1 MFAHP
6 EYLYLLLFIPV
17 FFIFFISRLKSNDR
31 LLRSYIKES
40 CLKVVVGFVYRKRQ
54 VFRFFILL
62 MVFLFL
68 ILALARP
75 QSRKEKQEIEIKG
88 AEVMILA
95 DVSKSML
102 VEDMGGFSRL
112 NVMKKELDKLV
123 NKLAGQRVG
132 LISFS
137 GSAVLISPLTLDHSA
152 LKLFLKSLSHREHTV
167 QGTDFGSAFRI
178 AGQALKRG
186 SALDPASSAR
196 VVVVASDGE
205 DNEAQALR
213 IAKELTSQKVR
224 IFALG
229 FGTRQG
235 GMIPVY
241 DKQGNKVSYKKDRE
255 GNPVISRFDESHLKK
270 IAHTGQGAFYTVS
283 LGGDTINRVYKD
295 IQRVGKDMSSY
306 ELRNVHKEWYQ
317 YFVFIAIL
325 FGFIYFLMG
334 EKKRGDLKEWHS
346 YTGPV

>member
-1 MFAHP
+1 MFARP

-17 FFIFFISRLKSNDR
+17 FFIFFILRLKSNDR

-40 CLKVVVGFVYRKRQ
+40 CLKGVVGLVYRTRQ

-62 MVFLFL
+62 MFFLFL

-75 QSRKEKQEIEIKG
+75 QSQKEKQEIEIKG

-132 LISFS
+132 LVSFS

-152 LKLFLKSLSHREHTV
+152 LKLFLKSLSPGEHTV

-186 SALDPASSAR
+186 SALNPASSAR

-205 DNEAQALR
+205 DNEAQALKM
-213 IAKELTSQKVR
+213 AKELTNQKVR
-224 IFALG
+224 IFTLG
-229 FGTRQG
+229 FGTRKG

-241 DKQGNKVSYKKDRE
+241 DRRGNKISYKKDGA
-255 GNPVISRFDESHLKK
+255 GNPVVSRFNESNLKK

-283 LGGDTINRVYKD
+283 IGGDTINRVYKD
-295 IQRVGKDMSSY
+295 IQKVGQNMSSY
-306 ELRNVHKEWYQ
+306 EFQNVHKEWYQ
-317 YFVFIAIL
+317 YFVFIAVL
-325 FGFIYFLMG
+325 FGFIYFLIG
-334 EKKRGDLKEWHS
+334 EKRKDDVKEWYS
-346 YTGPV
+346 YTGIV